1 MPYRPRALRSAA
13 CLLAAALLVACA
25 APSNPAPTAFTA
37 RFDPV
42 AGVLPTADDLLFRG
56 STDRTL
62 EPPGAHPSDLGD
74 PLAAWGTLD
83 GFSTTAPI
91 RVTFS
96 APPDAASLTAG
107 STVRLFEVTLDGH
120 AGPVASIDREA
131 SAGEFLVR
139 SDASDPDGR
148 TVAIVPLVPLL
159 ERASYLAVLTTGILD
174 ADGAPATVDRAYD
187 ATRSLDPLCDNGQ
200 SQRPGFGDA
209 EACALEALRPRT
221 AAHES
226 ALAGFG
232 LGPDDIALAWTF
244 TTQSL
249 TATLEAVR
257 GAVSGG
263 VTASLFPSG
272 LNTGALGMA
281 PIADVIV
288 GAVDL
293 PYYLLMPD
301 ATAPV
306 AGADGAPLP
315 GPLGGSWRAPP
326 CGTVPA
332 CALALGVGNPSTNL
346 TAANPRPVQN
356 AVLRVP
362 LLATVP
368 NNQPMPANGWPVVV
382 FVHDLGRSRLDV
394 LPMATTFA
402 QLGYATLAIDL
413 PLHGIT
419 PWDFNPALGG
429 TSPFAAQFYAP
440 AGINPVLFPGMRERT
455 FDVDYADDAGVAGA
469 DGTIDRSGQHM
480 LRAASLLTLRDNL
493 RQAAADVFALHA
505 SLPSFVIAGTGQRF
519 DASNVALTGV
529 GLGASVVAVV
539 AALEP
544 SASRVVLS
552 APATGL
558 AAMLDASP
566 ALGPAFR
573 ASAAAAHGVEPGTPA
588 HERFLDI
595 VQNVLDAA
603 DPIAIGAG
611 SAPLGSAR
619 VLLQVVV
626 GGGALDGGGVGQ
638 PDHVFPP
645 TVPGAP
651 LAGSE
656 ALATALGLAPLT
668 ASVPP
673 SITPVRRIARFG
685 VGEHASLLDPA
696 RTALHPPADPTGFAA
711 VTTEMRGQV
720 ASFVF
725 SGGSAVQVNAPGL
738 LAAP

>member
-1 MPYRPRALRSAA
+1 MPHRPRAPRSVA
-13 CLLAAALLVACA
+13 CLLAAALLVACTG
-25 APSNPAPTAFTA
+25 PSNPAPTAFTA

-42 AGVLPTADDLLFRG
+42 AGVLPSADDLLFRG
-56 STDRTL
+56 SPDRTL
-62 EPPGAHPSDLGD
+62 TPPGAHPSDLGD

-91 RVTFS
+91 RATFS
-96 APPDAASLTAG
+96 APPDATSLAAG

-120 AGPVASIDREA
+120 AGSVASIDREA
-131 SAGEFLVR
+131 SAGEFLAR
-139 SDASDPDGR
+139 LDASDPAGR
-148 TVAIVPLVPLL
+148 SVAIVPLVPLL
-159 ERASYLAVLTTGILD
+159 EGASYLAVLTTGILD
-174 ADGAPATVDRAYD
+174 AVGAQVTADRAY
-187 ATRSLDPLCDNGQ
+187 AVTRSLDPLCENGQ
-200 SQRPGFGDA
+200 SLRPGFGDA
-209 EACALEALRPRT
+209 EACALEALRART
-221 AAHES
+221 AAQEG
-226 ALAGFG
+226 ALAGVG
-232 LGPDDIALAWTF
+232 IDPDDVALAWTF

-249 TATLEAVR
+249 TATLVAVR
-257 GAVSGG
+257 DAASAGAP
-263 VTASLFPSG
+263 ASLFPSG

-288 GAVDL
+288 GALDL
-293 PYYLLMPD
+293 PYYLLMPE
-301 ATAPV
+301 AIAPV
-306 AGADGAPLP
+306 AGAGGEPLP

-346 TAANPRPVQN
+346 KASNPMPVQN
-356 AVLRVP
+356 ALVRVP

-419 PWDFNPALGG
+419 PWDYAPALGG
-429 TSPFAAQFYAP
+429 PSPFAAQFYAP
-440 AGINPVLFPGMRERT
+440 AGVNPVLFPGMRERT

-480 LRAASLLTLRDNL
+480 LGAASLLTLRDNL

-519 DASNVALTGV
+519 DASKVAYVGV
-529 GLGASVVAVV
+529 GLGATVVAVV

-544 SASRVVLS
+544 NASRIVLS
-552 APATGL
+552 APAVGL
-558 AAMLDASP
+558 AASIDASP
-566 ALGPAFR
+566 TLGPAFR

-588 HERFLDI
+588 HARFLDI
-595 VQNVLDAA
+595 AQNVLDAA
-603 DPIAIGAG
+603 DPIAIGDAA
-611 SAPLGSAR
+611 APLGSAR

-626 GGGALDGGGVGQ
+626 GGGALAGGGVGQ

-656 ALATALGLAPLT
+656 ALAAALALAPLA

-673 SITPVRRIARFG
+673 SATPVRRIARFG

-696 RTALHPPADPTGFAA
+696 RTDLHPPADPSGFAA
-711 VTTEMRGQV
+711 VTTEMQGQV

-725 SGGSAVQVNAPGL
+725 SAGAAVQVNAPGL